1 MRGSPAPDRLC
12 LASTAPWRLARMP
25 CPFRLTAPDPA
36 QALAGTGIGP
46 CTDLAAAILAG
57 LPTIIRT

>member
-1 MRGSPAPDRLC
+1 
-12 LASTAPWRLARMP
+12 MP

-36 QALAGTGIGP
+36 QALSGTGIRP